1 MGSSRCARWPRSS
14 PSSLSCKT
22 TNKEPDN
29 SNLLENNLTP
39 PTGQSL
45 RTHTLIGEPNFGQ
58 LGKLCLLKIFQINL
72 KEAEYFQPLANKQA
86 NFAWHNQCLRLS
98 EKYEMCYFLFQS
110 CQTENFGS
118 HADIYDWV
126 LKNPSGVAKNFPPW
140 PGIWVKRTE
149 KSCARAQQIQ

>member
-1 MGSSRCARWPRSS
+1 M
-14 PSSLSCKT
+14 
-22 TNKEPDN
+22 
-29 SNLLENNLTP
+29 
-39 PTGQSL
+39 
-45 RTHTLIGEPNFGQ
+45 
-58 LGKLCLLKIFQINL
+58 NL
-72 KEAEYFQPLANKQA
+72 KEAEYSQPLANKQA

-149 KSCARAQQIQ
+149 KSCARAQQIQLVLVDKYERHPPSRNRSKLSIQKYETDIICLKQKCMSCTTNTILSFDKYERHPLKGQVKTVHPKI